1 MPAGNDGDMTQT
13 TAIIVNA
20 LLAAGIVTAL
30 AVVMHLPG
38 RLHRR
43 RALEHAVY
51 MPDSVEQRLSRA
63 A

>member
-13 TAIIVNA
+13 LAITVNA
-20 LLAAGIVTAL
+20 LLAVGIVTAL
-30 AVVMHLPG
+30 AVVMHLPH

-51 MPDSVEQRLSRA
+51 VPGTEEQRLSRA

>member
-1 MPAGNDGDMTQT
+1 MTQT

-20 LLAAGIVTAL
+20 LLAAGVVTAL
-30 AVVMHLPG
+30 AVVMRHPF
-38 RLHRR
+38 RLDRR

-51 MPDSVEQRLSRA
+51 VPERTEQHLPRA

>member
-1 MPAGNDGDMTQT
+1 MTQT

-30 AVVMHLPG
+30 AVVMHLPR